1 MEPKLQPPGAGLP
14 LLQKLILRYF
24 IGPFQSKITSWNVS
38 KTNYEKL
45 TSKIIEAAEA
55 VPLEKRKKKILV
67 NPIIGLEDS
76 SRYWSV
82 DMLLEHLMIVGK
94 NMESII
100 ISLDSGVKP
109 NVVADIA
116 KVKPTAASGVDS
128 PQNILFEFKAFA
140 PTLMQRLDLKMKN
153 RDSDITLKHPW
164 FGECN
169 ARQWYFVLA
178 AHQGIHW
185 QQLKQIIEKL

>member
-14 LLQKLILRYF
+14 LPQKLLLRYF
-24 IGPFQSKITSWNVS
+24 IGPFQSKRTPWDVS
-38 KTNYEKL
+38 RSRYEKL
-45 TSKIIEAAEA
+45 TAKIIKAAEG
-55 VPLEKRKKKILV
+55 VPVEKRKTKILV

-94 NMESII
+94 NMEGII
-100 ISLDSGVKP
+100 LSLSTGVKP
-109 NVVADIA
+109 NVVADTA
-116 KVKPTAASGVDS
+116 KVKPTAASSENS

-140 PTLMQRLDLKMKN
+140 PTLLQRLDSNMKN
-153 RDSDITLKHPW
+153 KDSDTTLEHPW
-164 FGECN
+164 FGECT

-185 QQLKQIIEKL
+185 QQLKQIIQKL